1 MKSSEN
7 RQQTDII
14 RADHVSYDY
23 IKTDE
28 EGKPESGEAGEMPGA
43 PPEAADPLSEL
54 RGESFFFLRFNSENR
69 LIDRDLEH
77 IAGMDEASA
86 SELADEVRATGKGS
100 GRVSG
105 YSFRISEDIE
115 EGGFAVA
122 FLDNRGQQRSLARV
136 LVLTLIVGCICWI
149 AMLVFMY
156 FLSRKAIRPI
166 AENIRRQKQFV
177 TDAGHEIK
185 TPLAI
190 IRANADVL
198 ELHLGSNKWIDNI
211 RSQTDRLNSLTADML
226 MLAKMDEGRDS
237 GVPAEEFDAGEVLGD
252 VLRTF
257 RESAEVRGVRITRKD
272 DGDCRIRYRRDAYI
286 RLLSILF
293 ENAVKYVR
301 ENGFIEAGAMREGRR
316 ITVFVRN
323 DCDALPDCPPERLFD
338 RFFRADQSRTR
349 ATGGS
354 GIGLSSAKAIA
365 EQGGGT
371 LTAGYEDGNVIV
383 FRLNI
388 KSVT

>member
-1 MKSSEN
+1 MIIDK
-7 RQQTDII
+7 DI
-14 RADHVSYDY
+14 
-23 IKTDE
+23 
-28 EGKPESGEAGEMPGA
+28 
-43 PPEAADPLSEL
+43 LW
-54 RGESFFFLRFNSENR
+54 FNIS
-69 LIDRDLEH
+69 
-77 IAGMDEASA
+77 MDNTCA
-86 SELADEVRATGKGS
+86 
-100 GRVSG
+100 
-105 YSFRISEDIE
+105 
-115 EGGFAVA
+115 
-122 FLDNRGQQRSLARV
+122 
-136 LVLTLIVGCICWI
+136 
-149 AMLVFMY
+149 
-156 FLSRKAIRPI
+156 
-166 AENIRRQKQFV
+166 V
-177 TDAGHEIK
+177 TDNQG
-185 TPLAI
+185 
-190 IRANADVL
+190 
-198 ELHLGSNKWIDNI
+198 LGNI

-257 RESAEVRGVRITRKD
+257 RESAEVRGVRITRKV

-388 KSVT
+388 ESVT